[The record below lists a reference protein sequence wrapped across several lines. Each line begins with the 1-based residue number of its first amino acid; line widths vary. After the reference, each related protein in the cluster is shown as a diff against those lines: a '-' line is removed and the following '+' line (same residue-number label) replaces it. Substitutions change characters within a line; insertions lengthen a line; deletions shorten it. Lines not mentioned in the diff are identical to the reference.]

1 MKNKTVKIIALCVC
15 FAVICGVVASTSA
28 LALWQNSD
36 EYVRLDNDKL
46 SRVQGSVTLLDNKG
60 SVLCEPASVGGKKQ
74 TSIAALPKHV
84 YMAFVAVE
92 DKRFF
97 RHDGVDIV
105 RVASALLTN
114 LKSGGKK
121 EGASTITQQ
130 LIKNT
135 HLSGEKTYKRKLNEM
150 ILARELERNFSKT
163 EILEMYLNTIY
174 FGRSSYGI
182 ENAANVYFG
191 KTAHELTV
199 AEAATLAAMIKAPNV
214 YAPDKNA
221 GKCLVRRNR
230 VLDLMCKQ
238 GVISQND
245 CNAAK
250 ATEVAYTPYSGN
262 NVHGYTD
269 GAIAEACRLLNLT
282 EAELLAGRYVIET
295 FCDSETQSALSKL
308 VAADETTDKEGN
320 LTSLSATMCTSD
332 GKVTAC
338 AYRGTFLTRRQAG
351 STLKPIAVYTPAFD
365 VGACSVV
372 SPVLDEKT
380 DFNGYC
386 PTNVGGYKGW
396 TTIKDA
402 VLTSSNVPAVKTLNA
417 LTLPVSEKYLA
428 KLGFTGKQDL
438 SLALGNIRGG
448 VNETDLLHCY
458 TALADGGTAHKV
470 RFVSKIYDDNG
481 LVYDNKDKPVT
492 VYSSGASYLMTDLL
506 CRNAQIGT
514 ARKLAATKIDVAAK
528 TGTVGDKC
536 GNTDALT
543 VGYTTSNVF
552 VVRHSGELSNSV
564 NGTTAPCKLL
574 ADILATVYKNRK
586 PDKFTKPP
594 SVSFRC
600 VNEAELY
607 GNQRLVLDNCGTPY
621 PFLLQYAPD

>member
-46 SRVQGSVTLLDNKG
+46 RRVHGSVTLLDNKG

-97 RHDGVDIV
+97 RHGGVDVV

-245 CNAAK
+245 CNAPK

-295 FCDSETQSALSKL
+295 FCDSETQSALTKL
-308 VAADETTDKEGN
+308 VAADETTDKDGN

-332 GKVTAC
+332 GKITAC

-448 VNETDLLHCY
+448 V
-458 TALADGGTAHKV
+458 TAERRT
-470 RFVSKIYDDNG
+470 RYVSY
-481 LVYDNKDKPVT
+481 
-492 VYSSGASYLMTDLL
+492 
-506 CRNAQIGT
+506 R
-514 ARKLAATKIDVAAK
+514 
-528 TGTVGDKC
+528 
-536 GNTDALT
+536 
-543 VGYTTSNVF
+543 
-552 VVRHSGELSNSV
+552 
-564 NGTTAPCKLL
+564 
-574 ADILATVYKNRK
+574 
-586 PDKFTKPP
+586 KFTMTTVLCMTTKTSP
-594 SVSFRC
+594 SRFTAAAQVI
-600 VNEAELY
+600 L
-607 GNQRLVLDNCGTPY
+607 
-621 PFLLQYAPD
+621 